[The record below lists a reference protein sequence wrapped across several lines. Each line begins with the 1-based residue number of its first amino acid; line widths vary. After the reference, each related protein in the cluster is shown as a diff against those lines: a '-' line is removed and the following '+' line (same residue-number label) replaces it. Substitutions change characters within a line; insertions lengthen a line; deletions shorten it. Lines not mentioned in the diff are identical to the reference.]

1 MTQRK
6 LKLVKH
12 KNGRT
17 KQMRETGTKQ
27 PQVSR
32 LTHPQSRMP
41 RHIPRSTNP
50 KALVL
55 TPDEV
60 TEAARFKAMTA
71 ARAARQAMLR
81 RIMAE
86 VAALDETSPAA

>member
-6 LKLVKH
+6 LKLVKN
-12 KNGRT
+12 KNGRA
-17 KQMRETGTKQ
+17 KQMGEIGKKQ
-27 PQVSR
+27 HGPKS
-32 LTHPQSRMP
+32 P
-41 RHIPRSTNP
+41 NP
-50 KALVL
+50 KDPAL
-55 TPDEV
+55 TPEEV
-60 TEAARFKAMTA
+60 AEAARFKAMTA

>member
-6 LKLVKH
+6 LKLVKY

-17 KQMRETGTKQ
+17 KQMRRRGA
-27 PQVSR
+27 
-32 LTHPQSRMP
+32 
-41 RHIPRSTNP
+41 
-50 KALVL
+50 KAPVL
-55 TPDEV
+55 TPDEAA
-60 TEAARFKAMTA
+60 EAARFKAMTA

-86 VAALDETSPAA
+86 VAALDENLPAA

>member
-27 PQVSR
+27 HV
-32 LTHPQSRMP
+32 
-41 RHIPRSTNP
+41 PRSTNP
-50 KALVL
+50 KAPVL

-71 ARAARQAMLR
+71 ARAARQAMIR